1 MFFVSSCNNLRDKP
15 LLGTVRVPP
24 PPPAD
29 KNCQSSREIS
39 ENGRGKKFTK
49 CNHYRYWDL
58 LLIFAFCKAVKLPQ
72 FQKGIIS
79 TSPLA
84 SVPVPVQ
91 TTWLEACVAAC
102 RLQNSWRQN
111 PSFQILN
118 LWQDLGSDIVW
129 YDLLSASNKK
139 NTGGIQWGML
149 LFLSL
154 VPCARSCYWVV
165 LTQSHQH
172 ETVQFFLYH
181 INLISFV
188 LCFEAKAPYHLCQL
202 CCSFTSTINSIG
214 FFLN

>member
-24 PPPAD
+24 SPPAD
-29 KNCQSSREIS
+29 KNWQSSREIS
-39 ENGRGKKFTK
+39 ANGRGKKITK

-58 LLIFAFCKAVKLPQ
+58 LLIFPFCKAVKLPQ

-91 TTWLEACVAAC
+91 TTWLETCVAAC
-102 RLQNSWRQN
+102 CLQNSWRQN
-111 PSFQILN
+111 PSFQIPT

-139 NTGGIQWGML
+139 NPLGASSGECC
-149 LFLSL
+149 FS
-154 VPCARSCYWVV
+154 WV
-165 LTQSHQH
+165 
-172 ETVQFFLYH
+172 
-181 INLISFV
+181 
-188 LCFEAKAPYHLCQL
+188 
-202 CCSFTSTINSIG
+202 
-214 FFLN
+214 